1 MTKKVAFGPKPTPPA
16 AARTPDEW
24 VSNRPAS
31 EPEPVVGAPATAAD
45 KMKRLT
51 IDVTADLHTRI
62 KVTCTL
68 RGKKIAD
75 EIRDLLEQHFPDQ
88 SHPAE

>member
-1 MTKKVAFGPKPTPPA
+1 MKKVAFGQKPTPPV

-24 VSNRPAS
+24 VTNRA
-31 EPEPVVGAPATAAD
+31 EPEPVVETSAAASD

-75 EIRDLLEQHFPDQ
+75 EIRELLEQHFPDQ
-88 SHPAE
+88 SHPVE